1 MLIKPIFQ
9 VLHPFLGEGKETTF
23 RWQKQE
29 ITSWHWKMMK
39 FQWCEDKKVPL
50 HKFCVSWTTS
60 FGKKKIY
67 PNWSISWGLVDSVTD
82 LPVFWIHLK
91 GGDVGLKL
99 LMSTKNC
106 WIFVAAVL
114 LEFPRLQKKKTSCV
128 KKEEPTVVFF
138 YLGIGTLQVNFL
150 KWMIFKMSFNST
162 WRSWNFS

>member
-39 FQWCEDKKVPL
+39 FQWCEDKRCLPTNFVYLEPL
-50 HKFCVSWTTS
+50 HL
-60 FGKKKIY
+60 GKKNLSQLVHQLRVGWFKLISGY
-67 PNWSISWGLVDSVTD
+67 FGYISKVEMLDWSFSCQPKTAGFLSRQI
-82 LPVFWIHLK
+82 
-91 GGDVGLKL
+91 
-99 LMSTKNC
+99 
-106 WIFVAAVL
+106 
-114 LEFPRLQKKKTSCV
+114 LEFPRLQKKTSCV

-150 KWMIFKMSFNST
+150 KWIIFKMSFNST

>member
-50 HKFCVSWTTS
+50 HKFCVVWTTS
-60 FGKKKIY
+60 FGKKK
-67 PNWSISWGLVDSVTD
+67 SIPIGPSVEGWLIQTD

-114 LEFPRLQKKKTSCV
+114 LGNFQGCKKKTSCV